1 MSTAWI
7 GVRPPRLGL
16 LALLAVLLAPL
27 AAPAQEA
34 GRLLAV
40 QQRRYR
46 MNHELVVGAMFEP
59 IDAFSKGLAPEG
71 AYIWHMNDEW
81 AWEVLRGG
89 YLFRF
94 DTGLGR
100 QLQRDYGVAPTKFE
114 ELQYYAATSLDWS
127 PVYGKFAL
135 RNASLIHLEALVS
148 AGAAF
153 GRFTN
158 STSAGPELGF
168 GLRVFASQRASV
180 RLDVRDTLFLQRSGG
195 NLIKNVLFITLGL
208 SVNLGGAD

>member
-1 MSTAWI
+1 M
-7 GVRPPRLGL
+7 
-16 LALLAVLLAPL
+16 ALLVTLLSPL

-46 MNHELVVGAMFEP
+46 MNHELVIGATFEP
-59 IDAFSKGLAPEG
+59 IDAFSKGLAAEG

-81 AWEVLRGG
+81 AWDILRGG
-89 YLFRF
+89 YLVRF
-94 DTGLGR
+94 DTGLKK
-100 QLQRDYGVAPTKFE
+100 QLERDYGVAPTKFE
-114 ELQYYAATSLDWS
+114 ELQYYGATSLDWS

-135 RNASLIHLEALVS
+135 RNASLIHVEALVS

-153 GRFTN
+153 GKFTN
-158 STSAGPELGF
+158 STSVGPELGV
-168 GLRVFASQRASV
+168 GLRVFASQRLSV
-180 RLDVRDTLFLQRSGG
+180 RLDVRDTLYFQRSGD
-195 NLIKNVLFITLGL
+195 NLIKNVLFLTLGL